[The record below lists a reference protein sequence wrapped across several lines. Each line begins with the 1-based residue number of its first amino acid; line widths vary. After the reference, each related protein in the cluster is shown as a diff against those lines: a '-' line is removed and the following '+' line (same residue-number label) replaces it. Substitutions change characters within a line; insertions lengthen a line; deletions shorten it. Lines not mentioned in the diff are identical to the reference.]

1 MLRMMSMTATEL
13 MQRRAALAILES
25 VAERDAIERRRHC
38 GEVANFDGFEQVLES
53 RLLEAIE

>member
-38 GEVANFDGFEQVLES
+38 GEVASFEGLEDALAA
-53 RLLEAIE
+53 RLREAIE